1 MDHVGTARQAT
12 HQHGAAAA
20 IPAERNDMPDDFI
33 DGSFPRPNWK
43 LERERQK
50 KLRHLMNGL
59 WLMLQA
65 LIYFYS
71 PIQYQQ
77 HHKE

>member
-1 MDHVGTARQAT
+1 MDHVGTARRAT

-33 DGSFPRPNWK
+33 DGSFPRPKWK
-43 LERERQK
+43 ERDEK
-50 KLRHLMNGL
+50 KTSSSDEWL

-65 LIYFYS
+65 LIPFYS
-71 PIQYQQ
+71 PIQHQR
-77 HHKE
+77 HHQE